1 MDYSFSLTII
11 WSTLLFGILATGLW
25 IPLFFTSKKDFN
37 QVAEILKERANQINI
52 KQSDFKDK
60 IN

>member
-1 MDYSFSLTII
+1 MHNEKKRAAF
-11 WSTLLFGILATGLW
+11 LW

-37 QVAEILKERANQINI
+37 QVAEILKERSNQNNI